1 MRLPYTTLYRLPL
14 IFFALTSSVMQLHGK
29 EKAGRILLLTCVVC
43 TVTALLAAIFAIGV
57 LKIFPLSPVEAQS
70 GLQHE
75 EMAPADISSQLVRA
89 FTVNDF
95 SLLLSKQNMLALIV
109 FSLLTG
115 FAVRISGVKGEA
127 LKRFRSEERRVG
139 KECVSK
145 CRIRGLP

>member
-75 EMAPADISSQLVRA
+75 EMAPADISSQLVWA
-89 FTVNDF
+89 FTVNEF

-109 FSLLTG
+109 FSILTG
-115 FAVRISGVKGEA
+115 FAVRISGENGEVFKS
-127 LKRFRSEERRVG
+127 LIFSELGRGEGRVR
-139 KECVSK
+139 V
-145 CRIRGLP
+145 